1 MKDDAVIFKGYKEGL
16 QVLFNDEASFD
27 TIKECFISKLDA
39 HRHFFDGSRVKIV
52 FMGKTLQESEKNEL
66 KSILYDQYKLT
77 SMEIVEDLPHILEM
91 DDTNENGSK
100 GDELPKGVQEGKSI
114 FIRNTIRNGQRICY
128 DGDVVILG
136 DVNPGAEII
145 ASGNIAVMG
154 TLRGMAHAGA
164 TGNQEAVVAAFNLQP
179 TQLRIAGIITR
190 PPEGDCFKPSYP
202 ELARIKD
209 NAIIIEPYLSSIRGR

>member
-1 MKDDAVIFKGYKEGL
+1 MRDDAVIFKGYKEGL
-16 QVLFNDEASFD
+16 QVLFNEEATFK
-27 TIKECFISKLDA
+27 TIKECFISKLDT
-39 HRHFFDGSRVKIV
+39 HRHFFNGSKVKIV

-66 KSILYDQYKLT
+66 KSILYDQYELT
-77 SMEIVEDLPHILEM
+77 SMEIVEDLPHILEV
-91 DDTNENGSK
+91 DDESEEGPK
-100 GDELPKGVQEGKSI
+100 GGEVPKGVYEGKSV
-114 FIRNTIRNGQRICY
+114 FIKNTIRNGQRVSY

-164 TGNQEAVVAAFNLQP
+164 TGNQKAVVAAFNLQP

-190 PPEGDCFKPSYP
+190 PPEGDYIKPSYP

-209 NAIIIEPYLSSIRGR
+209 NAIIIEPYLSIRGR